1 VNVLDIMLVVLAVS
15 AAVGGYRL
23 GFIARATSWLGLA
36 LGVAAGAFL
45 LPELLPRM
53 KDASDVT
60 IALVA
65 IVSLVGAALVGQAL
79 GLVLG
84 SRLHAE
90 LPAGAARRTDQI
102 AGGAI
107 GIVGLLVALWLLL
120 PTLADVPGW
129 TSEQARSSVIAR
141 EVSDR
146 FPDPPDTL
154 EALRRIVGDDPFPE
168 VFDALR
174 PAPDPGATPGA
185 SGLSTETADQVARSV
200 VKVEGEACARIQ
212 EGSGFFVADDLVV
225 TNAHVVAGEDDS
237 QVELSDGSTVDA
249 VVVAFDP
256 ARDLAVLRTS
266 GADRPALPLRAGAA
280 ADTGGVFGRPGGGP
294 LEVSPFR
301 IGEQITAVGN
311 DIYDAERTSR
321 EVLVLAS
328 DLAPGDS
335 GAALIDPQGQVI
347 GVAFAVAPDKP
358 GVAYALAIEELNVV
372 LSGDLSRERDTGGCL
387 V

>member
-36 LGVAAGAFL
+36 LGVGAGAFL

-53 KDASDVT
+53 KNASDVT

-65 IVSLVGAALVGQAL
+65 IGSLVGAALLGQAL

-90 LPAGAARRTDQI
+90 LPAGTARRTDQI

-107 GIVGLLVALWLLL
+107 GVIGLLVALWLLL

-174 PAPDPGATPGA
+174 PAPDPGATPAA
-185 SGLSTETADQVARSV
+185 SGLSTETADQVTRSV
-200 VKVEGEACARIQ
+200 VKIEGEACARIQ

-266 GADRPALPLRAGAA
+266 GADRPALPLRPGAVG
-280 ADTGGVFGRPGGGP
+280 DTGGVFGRPGGGP

-311 DIYDAERTSR
+311 DIYDAARTTR

-335 GAALIDPQGQVI
+335 GAALVDPQGQVV
-347 GVAFAVAPDKP
+347 GVAFAVAPDNP